1 MSNPVNFVTISLQ
14 RLSGV
19 WKRECEI
26 SQRFWWALRHASRI
40 VSLSHATFALLK
52 HVFRH
57 AFPESAIFAKKQA
70 NYRPAGVREPPRSD
84 LKTYFKSSRLCASV
98 SGAVPGFGFGG
109 APQVCGASLPKQ
121 RLCDPMCAGVCE
133 EVYMSVRSKLEAAGR
148 GSYGDTVDRLR
159 AGASRMKA
167 ERARE
172 RHDAA
177 NAQKAEA
184 LHHPPKETPTLEAWP
199 LPGLSP
205 MTRVRTNFGDV
216 HAAALRR
223 GDEVLTRNGTYQ
235 AIQWLTRIRLDE
247 ELLKEKPDCNPVIIA
262 AGALAPQIPAQDI
275 SVSPRQIIVADG
287 STTLMQSI
295 EAAKLCTRPGIRR
308 LRETSLSYT
317 MFHVGEAA
325 EVYVEGMYLTFPM
338 DA

>member
-1 MSNPVNFVTISLQ
+1 
-14 RLSGV
+14 
-19 WKRECEI
+19 
-26 SQRFWWALRHASRI
+26 
-40 VSLSHATFALLK
+40 
-52 HVFRH
+52 
-57 AFPESAIFAKKQA
+57 
-70 NYRPAGVREPPRSD
+70 
-84 LKTYFKSSRLCASV
+84 
-98 SGAVPGFGFGG
+98 
-109 APQVCGASLPKQ
+109 
-121 RLCDPMCAGVCE
+121 
-133 EVYMSVRSKLEAAGR
+133 MSVRSKLEAAGR